1 MPRVLNECAAT
12 LAVLLAALLPLTS
25 CKLIDQRTF
34 APAPEAP
41 TPVTVRS
48 IETRTP
54 LVTVAPGTKL
64 STYEAPLRA
73 AVRAAEARDPAVSFD
88 VVSVVPGKGTVAEQV
103 KAAEADRA
111 SAMDVAQALLR
122 AGVAE
127 GRVDLGARADPTARS
142 PDVRV
147 YVR

>member
-1 MPRVLNECAAT
+1 MPGLSNQRAVA
-12 LAVLLAALLPLTS
+12 LASLLFLS
-25 CKLIDQRTF
+25 GCKLIDQRTF
-34 APAPEAP
+34 APAPEAALP
-41 TPVTVRS
+41 TAASHS

-54 LVTVAPGTKL
+54 LMTIAPGTKL
-64 STYEAPLRA
+64 ATYEALLRA
-73 AVRAAEARDPAVSFD
+73 AVHAAQSRDPAVSFD
-88 VVSVVPGKGTVAEQV
+88 VISVVPASGTVAEQV

-127 GRVDLGARADPTARS
+127 GRIDLGARADPAAHG

-147 YVR
+147 YLR